1 MTRKYVL
8 FIFLLSFL
16 ITNVIA
22 FLDEGI
28 RTFNY
33 LFQTGDWIALIIY
46 THLFSFLP
54 LLLLILNK
62 KNTRHRF
69 LISLLGFI
77 PPIYIIL
84 IQLI

>member
-46 THLFSFLP
+46 TLLFSFLP